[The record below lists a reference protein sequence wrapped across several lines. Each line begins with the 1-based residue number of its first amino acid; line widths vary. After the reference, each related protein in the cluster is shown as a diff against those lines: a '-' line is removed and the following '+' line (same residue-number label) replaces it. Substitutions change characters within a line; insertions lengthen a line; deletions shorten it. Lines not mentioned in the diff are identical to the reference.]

1 MPGPEQKCNANVFLG
16 NDTGTL
22 KLLNIS
28 KQGFYGYFWYLK
40 HRPRVSSLKGLDS
53 TNQENLQKNCY
64 MSKQL
69 NFEKTGHQ
77 GYIFLRRSVFAKLK
91 LLGLR

>member
-28 KQGFYGYFWYLK
+28 KQAFYCYFWYLK

-53 TNQENLQKNCY
+53 INQENLQ
-64 MSKQL
+64 
-69 NFEKTGHQ
+69 
-77 GYIFLRRSVFAKLK
+77 
-91 LLGLR
+91 